1 MDKKEDCDSTK
12 ECSAAEILEK
22 VRDNVQAYNSSLE
35 IMRVELMTTTMKAI
49 VPETKQ
55 LNLEQE
61 VLLISQI
68 EAFKSDLEQLK
79 IDLK

>member
-1 MDKKEDCDSTK
+1 MDKKEDCDSK

-35 IMRVELMTTTMKAI
+35 TMRVELMTTTMKAI
-49 VPETKQ
+49 VPETK

-79 IDLK
+79 ID

>member
-1 MDKKEDCDSTK
+1 MDKMEGCDSTK

-22 VRDNVQAYNSSLE
+22 VRDNVQAFNSSLE
-35 IMRVELMTTTMKAI
+35 TMRVELMTTTMKAI
-49 VPETKQ
+49 VPKTK

>member
-1 MDKKEDCDSTK
+1 MDKIEDCDGK

-35 IMRVELMTTTMKAI
+35 TMRVELMTTTMKAI
-49 VPETKQ
+49 VPKTK